1 MNTSGEAADQVVRMS
16 LEVGEAAL
24 KISGTGAKHLAVMLY
39 AVLKEKKKTKGRVRL
54 ETLVKS
60 GRPLTVFSVKESD
73 LKQFV
78 QEAKRYGVLYC
89 AVRNPRGS
97 SDGLVDVIVKE
108 EDAPRINRIVDRFQF
123 ASVTEAAKIK
133 TEIERT
139 RAEKAKAGKSEKQE
153 KKPEKVQVQ
162 QEKQGQAEPEKDYPQ
177 KSKEDQLMDEL
188 FGESVKKEGKEQ
200 KPQDEKVQ
208 AFIAESR
215 NNRNRCYEL
224 SEQVTAQ
231 VATDGKMLQKYLDV
245 QSTFDR
251 YTTNNAL
258 LILAQRPDAQK
269 LGDYGY
275 WRNHGFYLKRM
286 ERQNPVL
293 ILEPGK
299 TYKREDGTVGNYYNA
314 KKLYDI
320 SQTTMSD
327 TTIQKSEYEEHDLI
341 RALVSTPPVNI
352 VAAEPEQMPDEKGAF
367 FKPEEGCIYVRKGM
381 SAQEIFQNLVPELVF
396 AGYADGN
403 PHYDKNEDA
412 FHVSCA
418 SYMLCKK
425 YGMDTSRYNFLHAP
439 EFFEKMETQEV
450 RVELSRARDAANT
463 ISARMA
469 KVLDQ
474 NRNATYR
481 QSEAEKNGQDSSE
494 NVKDKKENPEP
505 EKKEQKSR
513 GQHRKE
519 AR

>member
-97 SDGLVDVIVKE
+97 SDGLIDVIVKE

-188 FGESVKKEGKEQ
+188 FGEPVKKEGKEQ
-200 KPQDEKVQ
+200 NPSLAKTTK
-208 AFIAESR
+208 SR
-215 NNRNRCYEL
+215 L
-224 SEQVTAQ
+224 SEPT
-231 VATDGKMLQKYLDV
+231 
-245 QSTFDR
+245 S
-251 YTTNNAL
+251 
-258 LILAQRPDAQK
+258 K
-269 LGDYGY
+269 L
-275 WRNHGFYLKRM
+275 K
-286 ERQNPVL
+286 E
-293 ILEPGK
+293 
-299 TYKREDGTVGNYYNA
+299 
-314 KKLYDI
+314 
-320 SQTTMSD
+320 
-327 TTIQKSEYEEHDLI
+327 
-341 RALVSTPPVNI
+341 
-352 VAAEPEQMPDEKGAF
+352 AAEPGIPDPLERPRPSVRQALKEIRTEQKQRAEEKARENAGRQ
-367 FKPEEGCIYVRKGM
+367 KPIQHKAPPKKKVRK
-381 SAQEIFQNLVPELVF
+381 Q
-396 AGYADGN
+396 
-403 PHYDKNEDA
+403 
-412 FHVSCA
+412 
-418 SYMLCKK
+418 
-425 YGMDTSRYNFLHAP
+425 
-439 EFFEKMETQEV
+439 
-450 RVELSRARDAANT
+450 
-463 ISARMA
+463 
-469 KVLDQ
+469 
-474 NRNATYR
+474 
-481 QSEAEKNGQDSSE
+481 
-494 NVKDKKENPEP
+494 KE
-505 EKKEQKSR
+505 R
-513 GQHRKE
+513 
-519 AR
+519 